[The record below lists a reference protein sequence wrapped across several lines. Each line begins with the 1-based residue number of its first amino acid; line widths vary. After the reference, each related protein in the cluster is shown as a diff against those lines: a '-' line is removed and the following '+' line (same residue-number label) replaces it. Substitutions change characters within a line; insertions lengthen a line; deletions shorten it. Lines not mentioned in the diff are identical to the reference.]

1 MIYFF
6 ILLIFIILLLYSEYI
21 VKINPNNHIEQNNPN
36 IHIEQNNPNIHIE
49 KFTDFKSIVN
59 MGRCSK
65 SLTQTM
71 NKFNGAKV
79 INPFNNS
86 NKSFNWNNY
95 IENAKYKVAP
105 FNSVFN

>member
-21 VKINPNNHIEQNNPN
+21 VKINQDKPNNHIEKKR
-36 IHIEQNNPNIHIE
+36 IE
-49 KFTDFKSIVN
+49 KFTDFKSSVN
-59 MGRCSK
+59 NGRCSI
-65 SLTQTM
+65 SLTRTM

-79 INPFNNS
+79 IDPFNDS

-95 IENAKYKVAP
+95 IENAKFKAAP
-105 FNSVFN
+105 LNSVYY

>member
-21 VKINPNNHIEQNNPN
+21 VKINPNNPIEKNKPNNPN
-36 IHIEQNNPNIHIE
+36 NHIE
-49 KFTDFKSIVN
+49 KFTDFKSIIN
-59 MGRCSK
+59 MGRCSM

-79 INPFNNS
+79 IDPFNNS

-95 IENAKYKVAP
+95 IGNARYKVAP
-105 FNSVFN
+105 HNSVYY

>member
-21 VKINPNNHIEQNNPN
+21 VKIKPKHPIVKINPNN
-36 IHIEQNNPNIHIE
+36 HIE
-49 KFTDFKSIVN
+49 KFTDFKSIIN

-79 INPFNNS
+79 IDPFNNS

-95 IENAKYKVAP
+95 IENARYNVAP
-105 FNSVFN
+105 LNSVYY